1 MRNRTRALLV
11 SSAGLALT
19 LGLAACAPGSGSG
32 SGQAS
37 GAPAS
42 TDVAK
47 AGQVTLTEWDQ
58 DTDPVRAKVI
68 DTLNKEFEAKHP
80 NVTIK
85 RVSRSF
91 NDLKTTLKLALSGKN
106 PPDVVQANQG
116 YPDMGAFVKGGLLR
130 SLDDYSKLYG
140 WDKRYPSSLLAI
152 NSFTPDGKTWHTGNL
167 YGLSERGEAVGV
179 FYNKKILSDA
189 GITPPTT
196 YDEFAA
202 SLPKL
207 KAAGT
212 VPIAYGDKDLTMGIH
227 LYGVVQASLAGAD
240 KVNDLVYAK
249 SGAWTDPDNVK
260 AAQVLQGWA
269 KSGYLTDGANGVSE
283 DQATADFGAGKYAYE
298 VDGPWE
304 GGVLGKAMGTN
315 VGFNALKP
323 NASSAGPVTQ
333 GGVSLAWAITS
344 KSQHPDVA
352 AAYINFLNDDHAS
365 KEMAEAGLLPT
376 IAPKGYAPQAGTL
389 EADLVKAWNDVA
401 ADNGLVPYLDY
412 TTPTFYDT
420 LTAAL
425 QNLTDRQ
432 TTPEQFAQTLQGDYS
447 KFKASR

>member
-1 MRNRTRALLV
+1 MRNPKRALLV
-11 SSAGLALT
+11 SSAVAALA
-19 LGLAACAPGSGSG
+19 LGLAACAPGSGGG
-32 SGQAS
+32 SGAATA
-37 GAPAS
+37 GPVS

-47 AGQVTLTEWDQ
+47 AGKVTLTEWDQ

-68 DTLNKEFEAKHP
+68 DTLNSQFEKKYP

-91 NDLKTTLKLALSGKN
+91 NDLKTTLRLALSGKN

-116 YPDMGAFVKGGLLR
+116 YPDMGAFVKAHLLR
-130 SLDDYSKLYG
+130 PLDDYSKLYG
-140 WDKRYPSSLLAI
+140 WSKRYPSSLLKI
-152 NSFTPDGKTWHTGNL
+152 NSFTPDGKTWHTGSL

-189 GITPPTT
+189 GVTPPTT

-207 KAAGT
+207 KAAGVT
-212 VPIAYGDKDLTMGIH
+212 PIAYGDKDLTMGIH
-227 LYGVVQASLAGAD
+227 LYGVVQAALAGANA
-240 KVNDLVYAK
+240 VNDLVYAK
-249 SGAWTDPDNVK
+249 SGAWTDAENVK
-260 AAQVLQGWA
+260 AAQVVQDWS
-269 KSGYLTDGANGVSE
+269 KDGYLTDGANGVSE

-304 GGVLGKAMGTN
+304 GGVLGKAMGDN

-323 NASSAGPVTQ
+323 KASSTGPVTQ

-344 KSQHPDVA
+344 KSKHPDVA

-365 KEMAEAGLLPT
+365 TVMAKAGLLPA
-376 IAPKGYAPQAGTL
+376 IAPKDYSPKSGTL

-425 QNLTDRQ
+425 QKLTEQQ
-432 TTPEQFAQTLQGDYS
+432 TTPEDFTKTLQTDYAA
-447 KFKASR
+447 FKASR